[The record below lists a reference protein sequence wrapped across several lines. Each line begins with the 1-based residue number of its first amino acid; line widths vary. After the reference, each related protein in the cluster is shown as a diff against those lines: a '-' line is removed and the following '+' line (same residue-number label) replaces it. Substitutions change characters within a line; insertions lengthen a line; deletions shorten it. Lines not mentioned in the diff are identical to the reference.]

1 MAKFIIHGGKPLSGE
16 IACCGAKNE
25 ALKLIPAVLLMDGNV
40 EISNL
45 PVIEDVERASELFKY
60 LGGTVEEK
68 GDKTWSFNAEGVKE
82 YRLSSDLVNKFR
94 ASIMFVGPL
103 LAKFG
108 KAEFPH
114 PGGCVIGA
122 GSRPI
127 DMFLDGYQKFGAKV
141 HYDDGHYI
149 ITAPN
154 GIQGAYCFFS
164 QISVTTTESMMMMG
178 TLAKGKTI
186 LRNCAMEPEIIELA
200 DFLNR
205 AGAKIKG
212 AGTPEIVIE
221 GVESLN
227 GVPVEVMPDRI
238 EMGTFAMLAAATRS
252 DLTITEA
259 CPEYAEVLWGMFD
272 KIGIKYEL
280 GLDFIKVFGSQSDLK
295 SLDIKTHEYP
305 GFPTDMQSP
314 YVVLMT
320 QAKGSSLIHETIYD
334 RRLLFA
340 DSLSQMGASIVMC
353 DPHRIVVN
361 GPSSLHGKKLVSPD
375 LRAGIALVMAALMA
389 EGKTE
394 IDNIYQIDRGYED
407 IENRLRAI
415 GADISR
421 QD

>member
-1 MAKFIIHGGKPLSGE
+1 MAKFIIHGAKPLGGE

-25 ALKLIPAVLLMDGNV
+25 ALKLIPAVLLLDGNV

-45 PVIEDVERASELFKY
+45 PAIEDVERATELFKY
-60 LGGTVEEK
+60 LGGRVEDK
-68 GDKTWSFNAEGVKE
+68 GNKTWSFNAEDVKE
-82 YRLSSDLVNKFR
+82 YHLSSDLVNKFR

-127 DMFLDGYQKFGAKV
+127 DMFLDGYQKFGAQIK
-141 HYDDGHYI
+141 YDDGHYI
-149 ITAPN
+149 ISAPN
-154 GIQGAYCFFS
+154 GIQGAYCFFN

-221 GVESLN
+221 GVEKLT

-280 GLDFIKVFGSQSDLK
+280 GLDFIKVFGSQSELK

-320 QAKGSSLIHETIYD
+320 QAQGNALIHETIYD

-340 DSLSQMGASIVMC
+340 DSLSQMGANIVMC
-353 DPHRIVVN
+353 DPHRLVVN
-361 GPSSLHGKKLVSPD
+361 GPSKLHGKKLVSPD
-375 LRAGIALVMAALMA
+375 LRAGIALVIAALMA
-389 EGKTE
+389 ECKTE

-407 IENRLRAI
+407 IENRLRSI
-415 GADISR
+415 GADITR